1 MFRLLI
7 VDDEKNERDC
17 LLYLI
22 QNAQLPFEVRE
33 AENGA
38 DALRILEE
46 WTADVIL
53 SDVQMPVM
61 GGLEFLREACALY
74 PETRVIIFSNYAEFE
89 YAKAAMHLGVENY
102 ILKPV
107 VPQELENT
115 LNADSVRNFA
125 DRKHFGDAA
134 AFDLNDRASKTLKTL
149 FVSLDN
155 LIRYGNRVTAFER
168 RNFRF
173 HPHRILGDFNQ
184 LVHFQQY

>member
-74 PETRVIIFSNYAEFE
+74 PKPASSSSATTRN
-89 YAKAAMHLGVENY
+89 
-102 ILKPV
+102 
-107 VPQELENT
+107 
-115 LNADSVRNFA
+115 LNMPRPPCTWVW
-125 DRKHFGDAA
+125 
-134 AFDLNDRASKTLKTL
+134 KTI
-149 FVSLDN
+149 S
-155 LIRYGNRVTAFER
+155 
-168 RNFRF
+168 
-173 HPHRILGDFNQ
+173 
-184 LVHFQQY
+184 

>member
-1 MFRLLI
+1 MFRLLV

-102 ILKPV
+102 ILKPSM
-107 VPQELENT
+107 
-115 LNADSVRNFA
+115 LNLHWDII
-125 DRKHFGDAA
+125 H
-134 AFDLNDRASKTLKTL
+134 SKALKWTFLKTFFCMNYLIRHMLAKSVLTILKSLLSQNKSRRKPLNL
-149 FVSLDN
+149 FVIN
-155 LIRYGNRVTAFER
+155 LLNKK
-168 RNFRF
+168 NFLVFIPGWLRK
-173 HPHRILGDFNQ
+173 IL
-184 LVHFQQY
+184 